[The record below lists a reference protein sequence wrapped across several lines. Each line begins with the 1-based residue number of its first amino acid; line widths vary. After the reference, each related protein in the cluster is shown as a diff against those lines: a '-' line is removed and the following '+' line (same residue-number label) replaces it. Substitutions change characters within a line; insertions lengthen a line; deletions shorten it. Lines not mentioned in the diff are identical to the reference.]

1 MMSRESLIRDMVEEE
16 RPREK
21 ALSRGFKALSEAEL
35 MALIF
40 ATGIKGKSVLR
51 LSEDILADN
60 QGHLSLVTSMS
71 VPEICRRYKGIG
83 PAKAITLLAAL
94 ELGSRA
100 AADALK
106 IERPVLNSSQLV
118 YNVMRHH
125 FDRLTHEEF
134 WIVMLNRRGLM
145 IKDMQ
150 ISSGGTTAT
159 VVDVKIIVRAA
170 VESLAESIILCHNHP
185 SGSLQPS
192 VQDDK
197 LTEKIKGACHLLD
210 IAVPD
215 HLIFTDR
222 SYYSYADNGR
232 I

>member
-1 MMSRESLIRDMVEEE
+1 MIGESMIRDMAEDE

-71 VPEICRRYKGIG
+71 VSEICRRYKGIG

-150 ISSGGTTAT
+150 ISSGGTIAT

-197 LTEKIKGACHLLD
+197 LTEKIKGACRLLD
-210 IAVPD
+210 IVVPD

>member
-1 MMSRESLIRDMVEEE
+1 MIGESMIRDMVEDE

-118 YNVMRHH
+118 YKVMRHH

-197 LTEKIKGACHLLD
+197 LTEKIKGACRLLD
-210 IAVPD
+210 IVVPD